1 MQYRSRVADQQL
13 AVALEQRGAV
23 LLEGVKACGKTETA
37 ARVAGSQVRLDVDVA
52 AQQLARTDPRL
63 LLAGDPPRLFDEWQ
77 LAPVLWDHVRRAV
90 DDAGAPGR
98 FILTGSARP
107 SPDAR
112 RHSGAGR
119 FATIRMRP
127 LTLHETLDAPHVS
140 LRALFDGEA
149 PSVAGGVAGLADT
162 LDWLVWGG
170 WPGHLDAPSRE
181 FAVDYLDQIVEVDLP
196 TAPGLDGNEPARRR
210 DPARI
215 RRLIDSVARNTATS
229 AGERALA
236 EDAGLSRDSV
246 REYLAALQHLM
257 LVEPL
262 PAFATHLRSSRRLR
276 ERPKWHLA
284 EPSLAAAALGA
295 DVVRLLA
302 DLEFTGLL
310 FESMAV
316 RDLRVLAGPL
326 AGQVTY
332 FQTDDH
338 EIDVVVSLPDG
349 RWAGCEVKLG
359 GADAIDA
366 GAASVLA
373 AAASID
379 QSKAGPP
386 AFLAV
391 VTAFGEYAYQ
401 RTDGVLVLPLGL
413 LGP

>member
-1 MQYRSRVADQQL
+1 MQYRPRVADQQL
-13 AVALEQRGAV
+13 VAALQQRGAV
-23 LLEGVKACGKTETA
+23 LLEGVRACGKTETA
-37 ARVAGSQVRLDVDVA
+37 ARVAASEVRLDIDPV
-52 AQQLARTDPRL
+52 AQQLARTDPGL
-63 LLAGDPPRLFDEWQ
+63 LLAGDPPRLLDEWQ
-77 LAPVLWDHVRRAV
+77 LVPAVWDHVRRAV
-90 DDAGAPGR
+90 DDAGAPGQ
-98 FILTGSARP
+98 FILTGSSRPAR
-107 SPDAR
+107 DAR

-127 LTLHETLDAPHVS
+127 LTLHEALDTPHVS
-140 LRALFDGEA
+140 LRALFDGDT
-149 PSVAGGVAGLADT
+149 PSVSGGARGLAEM
-162 LDWLVWGG
+162 LQWLVWGG
-170 WPGHLDAPSRE
+170 WPGHVDAPTRE
-181 FAVDYLDQIVEVDLP
+181 FAVDYLDQIVQIDLT
-196 TAPGLDGNEPARRR
+196 TAPGSDGHEPARRR
-210 DPARI
+210 DPARV
-215 RRLIDSVARNTATS
+215 RRLVDSVARNTATS
-229 AGERALA
+229 AGERALSS
-236 EDAGLSRDSV
+236 DADLSRDSV
-246 REYLAALQHLM
+246 REYVAALEHLM

-276 ERPKWHLA
+276 ERPKWHLVD
-284 EPSLAAAALGA
+284 PSLAAAALGA
-295 DVVRLLA
+295 DVDRLLA

-326 AGQVTY
+326 AGQVSY

-338 EIDVVVSLPDG
+338 EIDVIVSLPDG

-359 GADAIDA
+359 GAAAIDT

>member
-1 MQYRSRVADQQL
+1 MQYWSRVADQQL
-13 AVALEQRGAV
+13 VVALQQRGAV

-37 ARVAGSQVRLDVDVA
+37 ARVAGSQVRLDVDPA
-52 AQQLARTDPRL
+52 AQQLARTDPGL
-63 LLAGDPPRLFDEWQ
+63 LLAGDPPRLLDEWQ
-77 LAPVLWDHVRRAV
+77 LAPVVWDHVRRAV
-90 DDAGAPGR
+90 DAADAPGR
-98 FILTGSARP
+98 FILTGSSRP
-107 SPDAR
+107 SHDAR

-127 LTLHETLDAPHVS
+127 LTLHEALDTPHVS
-140 LRALFDGEA
+140 LRELFDGA
-149 PSVAGGVAGLADT
+149 PPSVSGGARGLGQA
-162 LDWLVWGG
+162 LEWLVWGG
-170 WPGHLDAPSRE
+170 WPGHVNAPTRE
-181 FAVDYLDQIVEVDLP
+181 FAHDYLDQIIQVDLP
-196 TAPGLDGNEPARRR
+196 TAPGSDGHEPTRRR

-215 RRLIDSVARNTATS
+215 RRLVDSLARNTATG

-246 REYLAALQHLM
+246 REYVAALEHLM

-276 ERPKWHLA
+276 AHSKWHLVD
-284 EPSLAAAALGA
+284 PSLAAAALRA
-295 DVVRLLA
+295 DVDRLLA

-326 AGQVTY
+326 AGQVAY
-332 FQTDDH
+332 FQTDHH
-338 EIDVVVSLPDG
+338 EIDVIVSLPDG
-349 RWAGCEVKLG
+349 RWAGLEVKLG
-359 GADAIDA
+359 GADAIDM
-366 GAASVLA
+366 GAASVLSA
-373 AAASID
+373 AAAID

-413 LGP
+413 IGP